1 MDPPSLPDHRP
12 PDRKVG
18 ENVRTP
24 IPSLHFLNSLP
35 WSTSSGSP
43 AEPLVCEE
51 DRLDIFLSKLLPTG
65 GALPVSVLEVLADA
79 FLAEQMETLR
89 DGNLLEAIL
98 AH

>member
-1 MDPPSLPDHRP
+1 
-12 PDRKVG
+12 
-18 ENVRTP
+18 
-24 IPSLHFLNSLP
+24 
-35 WSTSSGSP
+35 
-43 AEPLVCEE
+43 VCEE